1 MKRRFLFHGAIGA
14 ETGRESRMGMEHA
27 VLPAD
32 WSCHGRN
39 YHYYYQQDLLNQRH
53 KEVKM
58 GYRVK
63 YESTIFSNPANKYCI
78 VSVKT
83 ADTSVPAQ
91 ARDKRRYRDHLI
103 HFTAVGYGIPM
114 TDAVELELEGE
125 WVDGKYGMQLQVE
138 QCHEIVQKTEE
149 GVLAYLGSGLIKG
162 IGEKTAAQIV
172 ARFGVGTL
180 DILEKSPERLLEVR
194 GITENRLQDIRDSYR
209 ESRML
214 RDILVLLAPFKL
226 PPKTAQKIYDYFG
239 PACLDI
245 LRKSPFELCLMP
257 GFGFRR
263 VDAIVRK
270 TDNRPHDP
278 MRVKGA
284 LHCALTEA
292 KGNGGHLYLEKEELH
307 KEALRLLNE
316 MAPLPEMRV
325 RESEVEKALEE
336 MILGGKIVSA
346 KGCIY
351 SPAAFA
357 QEDATAREV
366 AKRLAVNLP
375 VEGNLDTV
383 LASVKSE
390 LGLQTAAKQ
399 EAAVRTAFQYNLS
412 IITGSPGTGKT
423 TVLKV
428 IIAAYRKLFPKKKIS
443 LMAPTGRASRRMAE
457 STGFLGACTLHSGL
471 KLASEEDGERMRK
484 DADTLDADLVIID
497 EFSMVDMWLASKL
510 FTSLKEDAKVV
521 LVGDPDQLPSVGAG
535 NVFRELIQCGLV
547 PVTVLDTI
555 FRQAEDSLIAHNA
568 RFINEGNTKLYYG
581 EDFQFLPCESQ
592 ETAAAAIIERYC
604 SEIRENGIEHVQ
616 ILSPFRTDGAAS
628 ADNLNAAIREVVNP
642 FRSTE
647 DEIQLGAKT
656 FRVGD
661 RIMQTKNTDK
671 VSNGDL
677 GFIRYIKDT
686 GKEKR
691 IGLGFGEDRQLEYG
705 VEDLANLSLAY
716 ATTIHKGMG
725 SEYDIVLMPLLKA
738 HYVML
743 YRNLLYTG
751 ITRAKKRVVLV
762 GQKQVLHM
770 AVHRNEISKR
780 NTLLGERIRLYY
792 KAFARSAGLPVPAF
806 PEGLKAAG

>member
-58 GYRVK
+58 GYTVK

-180 DILEKSPERLLEVR
+180 DILENRPERLLEVR
-194 GITENRLQDIRDSYR
+194 GITENKLQDIRDSYR

-214 RDILVLLAPFKL
+214 RDILALLAPFKL
-226 PPKTAQKIYDYFG
+226 TPKTAQKVYDYFG

-245 LRKSPFELCLMP
+245 LRKSPFELCRMP

-547 PVTVLDTI
+547 PVTVLDVI

-568 RFINEGNTKLYYG
+568 KFINEGDTKLYYG

>member
-1 MKRRFLFHGAIGA
+1 M
-14 ETGRESRMGMEHA
+14 
-27 VLPAD
+27 
-32 WSCHGRN
+32 
-39 YHYYYQQDLLNQRH
+39 
-53 KEVKM
+53 
-58 GYRVK
+58 
-63 YESTIFSNPANKYCI
+63 
-78 VSVKT
+78 
-83 ADTSVPAQ
+83 
-91 ARDKRRYRDHLI
+91 
-103 HFTAVGYGIPM
+103 
-114 TDAVELELEGE
+114 
-125 WVDGKYGMQLQVE
+125 
-138 QCHEIVQKTEE
+138 
-149 GVLAYLGSGLIKG
+149 
-162 IGEKTAAQIV
+162 
-172 ARFGVGTL
+172 
-180 DILEKSPERLLEVR
+180 
-194 GITENRLQDIRDSYR
+194 
-209 ESRML
+209 
-214 RDILVLLAPFKL
+214 
-226 PPKTAQKIYDYFG
+226 
-239 PACLDI
+239 
-245 LRKSPFELCLMP
+245 
-257 GFGFRR
+257 
-263 VDAIVRK
+263 
-270 TDNRPHDP
+270 
-278 MRVKGA
+278 
-284 LHCALTEA
+284 
-292 KGNGGHLYLEKEELH
+292 
-307 KEALRLLNE
+307 NE

-497 EFSMVDMWLASKL
+497 EFSMVDMWLASKF

-547 PVTVLDTI
+547 PVTVLDVI

-568 RFINEGNTKLYYG
+568 KFINEGNTKLYYG

-705 VEDLANLSLAY
+705 LEDLANLSLAY

>member
-58 GYRVK
+58 GYTVK

-78 VSVKT
+78 VAVKT
-83 ADTSVPAQ
+83 EDVSVAAQ

-180 DILEKSPERLLEVR
+180 DILENRPERLLEVR
-194 GITENRLQDIRDSYR
+194 GITENKLQDIRDSYR

-214 RDILVLLAPFKL
+214 RDILALLAPFKL
-226 PPKTAQKIYDYFG
+226 TPKTAQKVYDYFG

-245 LRKSPFELCLMP
+245 LRKSPFELCRMP

-547 PVTVLDTI
+547 PVTVLDVI

-568 RFINEGNTKLYYG
+568 KFINEGDTKLYYG